1 MKHNGRGR
9 EYTTWIEDVLLRL
22 PACGACIGSHRA
34 HAPARC
40 FVSGPVIVNGF
51 TAIVQAL
58 PYAPVMLE
66 RKQTPVD
73 ILKRLPVR
81 PTERLQSQPAPEQN
95 GDRNGQLDIPVE
107 SWEQYK
113 SWCERV
119 RETWRDEPPA
129 SPPAA

>member
-1 MKHNGRGR
+1 MRVEGDCARF
-9 EYTTWIEDVLLRL
+9 
-22 PACGACIGSHRA
+22 PARAAWIGSHCA

-40 FVSGPVIVNGF
+40 SVARSAIVNGF
-51 TAIVQAL
+51 TAIAETV
-58 PYAPVMLE
+58 PYARDMLQ

-73 ILKRLPVR
+73 TLKRLPVR
-81 PTERLQSQPAPEQN
+81 PAERVQSQPAPEQN

-119 RETWRDEPPA
+119 RETWRDEPP
-129 SPPAA
+129 SSTPAA